1 MNRKKKSENRSFGT
15 YNEAS
20 NSKLVNCN
28 LKSYDKKLSI
38 GEEILLYKK

>member
-1 MNRKKKSENRSFGT
+1 MNRKKKSLKIGHSGL
-15 YNEAS
+15 YEAS